1 MRSAMSRNIDAS
13 RASISKNI
21 VRFLEFDVS
30 APRSRESLG
39 LLPLR
44 AIVLVVTAR
53 AVPSC
58 WPGSRRLLLRPLLT
72 GKQFT
77 LGRATLPLEVVAGKR
92 RTVTIPEG
100 ATVKVVSGPRSDGIG
115 LVNVLWE
122 GRPVALF
129 SVDLKTR
136 GTEIAGT
143 SATA

>member
-1 MRSAMSRNIDAS
+1 MHKQVECDRLCVN
-13 RASISKNI
+13 
-21 VRFLEFDVS
+21 VS
-30 APRSRESLG
+30 HHHYSLG

-44 AIVLVVTAR
+44 ATVPVVTAG

-58 WPGSRRLLLRPLLT
+58 GLGSRRLLLRPLLT

-77 LGRATLPLEVVAGKR
+77 LGRATLALEVVAGKR
-92 RTVTIPEG
+92 RTETIPEG